1 MQQNAC
7 LEEKMKQGIEQG
19 RKEGVEEPGFRK
31 V

>member
-7 LEEKMKQGIEQG
+7 LEEKMKQAIEQG